1 MSVLTG
7 QARPGRT
14 VMCRCHEKHF
24 PCDIALT
31 TGSLMR
37 KCLTM
42 KIWDW
47 KIQLVCGVD
56 GGGWGEREEPV
67 KSNAEFYPLEGQSQ
81 DVFFERYSMG

>member
-1 MSVLTG
+1 
-7 QARPGRT
+7 
-14 VMCRCHEKHF
+14 
-24 PCDIALT
+24 
-31 TGSLMR
+31 
-37 KCLTM
+37 M

-56 GGGWGEREEPV
+56 GGGGREEPV